1 MKDKTATTCQ
11 ILYDLREKY
20 EFCNGGD
27 LHDYFRSAVG
37 EPSPSGCVELDS
49 VRALKFVE
57 NCCDAMALNSP
68 SLAGHC
74 ERTKIEARRKLA
86 KKEKK

>member
-1 MKDKTATTCQ
+1 LQK
-11 ILYDLREKY
+11 KY
-20 EFCNGGD
+20 SFCSAGD

-37 EPSPSGCVELDS
+37 EPSPSGRVELNGA
-49 VRALKFVE
+49 RALEFVE